1 MKYYLIEKTK
11 LDAIGFTGY
20 GELVGEM
27 AVVPANIAKGLNLD
41 LSKYTEYSL
50 QEIKNQMK

>member
-50 QEIKNQMK
+50 SEIKSKL